1 MRKRRIERNLAFP
14 TEEFRTRVRGA
25 AKERGFRSEQ
35 AFILAACEDGLK
47 RGDGIE
53 ATNQLEARVA
63 ARLHNKGFFHLHR
76 RPEPE
81 CRTNPRSDES
91 RRTSRAPRHD
101 SRIL

>member
-1 MRKRRIERNLAFP
+1 
-14 TEEFRTRVRGA
+14 
-25 AKERGFRSEQ
+25 
-35 AFILAACEDGLK
+35 
-47 RGDGIE
+47 
-53 ATNQLEARVA
+53 VA